1 MSKED
6 DVWRGFNF
14 TDDLIE
20 DIHTSEIKYTLLLA
34 KIVDQ
39 LKTCISDCEKAL
51 EEDLT
56 DGSEQVY
63 EGRQELAES
72 LLELI
77 KSEEVAYE

>member
-6 DVWRGFNF
+6 DVFRGFNF

-39 LKTCISDCEKAL
+39 LKFCINICEDKNL
-51 EEDLT
+51 TVGQEDIFK
-56 DGSEQVY
+56 
-63 EGRQELAES
+63 GRKELAES

-77 KSEEVAYE
+77 KSEEVTYE